1 MNPYQ
6 MIHDARVVACTIDEI
21 TEILSRRIRKMVN
34 PNSRHMVI
42 DHCSAM
48 VWNQVED
55 EVTARLKEPLQR
67 TIQRMGS

>member
-21 TEILSRRIRKMVN
+21 TEILSLRIRRMVN

-42 DHCSAM
+42 NHCSAM